1 LSHAVGCAFQ
11 ECLIRKNKREED
23 CTVTMNYD
31 PKTSVFTRT
40 GSFRTPSLTEQQS
53 EPNIPLNVP
62 PQPLPFLQP
71 NKGIFL
77 KVLNPKICLLLI
89 TN

>member
-1 LSHAVGCAFQ
+1 
-11 ECLIRKNKREED
+11 
-23 CTVTMNYD
+23 MNYD

-53 EPNIPLNVP
+53 EHNIPFNAP
-62 PQPLPFLQP
+62 PQPPAFLQSN

-77 KVLNPKICLLLI
+77 SLIEVTIKIVF
-89 TN
+89 